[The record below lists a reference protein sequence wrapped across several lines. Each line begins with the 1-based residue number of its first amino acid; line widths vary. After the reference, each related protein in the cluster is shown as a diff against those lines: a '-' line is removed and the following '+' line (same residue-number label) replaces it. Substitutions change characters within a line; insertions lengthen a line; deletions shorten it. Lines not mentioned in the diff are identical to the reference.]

1 MLRIVSVNIEG
12 RKHLESVADFLKTEM
27 PDVLCLQEVYEVDLP
42 QFEEIVGGTATFAPM
57 HKRDGNLREGVALIS
72 RFSYEATFEQYA
84 GKESEELPIYD
95 NTTFQSGV
103 ESQRY
108 NLLTAHIQG
117 SDGSYTIATT
127 HLPVTEGGHVTD
139 YQIEAI
145 KNLITCLEKIGE
157 FVVLGDMN
165 APRGQQSFSLLAER
179 YRDNIPLH
187 YESSL
192 DPVLHRAPLTQKKDK
207 MVDGCFS
214 TPAYTIKQTRFQ
226 CGISDHCAI
235 CVEVTKSS

>member
-1 MLRIVSVNIEG
+1 MLRVVSVNIEG
-12 RKHLESVADFLKTEM
+12 RKHLESVANFLKTEM
-27 PDVLCLQEVYEVDLP
+27 PEVLCLQEVYEVDLP
-42 QFEEIVGGTATFAPM
+42 LFEEIIGGTATFAPM
-57 HKRDGNLREGVALIS
+57 HTRDGSQREGVALIS
-72 RFSYEATFEQYA
+72 RFPYEATFEQYA
-84 GKESEELPIYD
+84 GKESEELPTYD
-95 NTTFQSGV
+95 KTTFKSGV

-117 SDGSYTIATT
+117 EDGPYTIATT
-127 HLPVTEGGHVTD
+127 HLPVTEEGQVTE

-165 APRGQQSFSLLAER
+165 APRGQQSFSLLSER

-187 YESSL
+187 YETSL
-192 DPVLHRAPLTQKKDK
+192 DQELHRAAPIQK

-235 CVEVTKSS
+235 CVEVTKSL